1 MRKIPVIFDCD
12 PGHDD
17 AIALI
22 LAFAADKLDI
32 RGVTVVAGNTTL
44 EKTLN
49 NAKKILAFI
58 GRRPPLAAGAARP
71 MFRDLVTAPQ
81 IHGESGLDGPSL
93 PLPVYPEEP
102 VPAVELMRRVITES
116 AGPVTIIATGPLT
129 NLGILLTAFPGVKNN
144 IAQISFMGGSLG
156 PGNWTAA
163 AEFNM
168 FVDPEAADIVF
179 SSGLPLIMSPLDV
192 TQKALIMRDEIE
204 TLRGLGGGAPVLA
217 AGLLDFYFQSYRK
230 RGFPGAALHDLC
242 AVACLT
248 NPELF
253 TARPCHVAVETQG
266 RHTAGM
272 TLGDLRPWTEA
283 KPNVTVNTDIDR
295 EGFIKLL
302 TAACGSYGV

>member
-22 LAFAADKLDI
+22 LAFASDSLDI
-32 RGVTVVAGNTTL
+32 RGVTVTGGNTTL
-44 EKTLN
+44 EKTLS
-49 NAKKILAFI
+49 NAKKILSFI

-71 MFRDLVTAPQ
+71 MFRDLVTAPD
-81 IHGESGLDGPSL
+81 IHGKSGLDGSALPS
-93 PLPVYPEEP
+93 PDYPEEQ
-102 VPAVELMRRVITES
+102 VPAAEFMRRLITGS
-116 AGPVTIIATGPLT
+116 AEPVTIIATGPLT
-129 NLGILLTAFPGVKNN
+129 NLGILFTAFPEVKNN
-144 IAQISFMGGSLG
+144 IAQISLMGGSLG

-163 AEFNM
+163 AEFNI

-179 SSGLPLIMSPLDV
+179 SAGLPLIMSPLDV

-204 TLRGLGGGAPVLA
+204 TLRGLGGPVPVLTA
-217 AGLLDFYFQSYRK
+217 ELLDFYFRSYRK
-230 RGFPGAALHDLC
+230 RGFPGAALHDPC

-248 NPELF
+248 HPELF
-253 TARPCHVAVETQG
+253 TSRPCHVAVETRGQY
-266 RHTAGM
+266 TVGM
-272 TLGDLRPWTEA
+272 TLGDLRPWSEA

-302 TAACGSYGV
+302 TKACGSYGI

>member
-1 MRKIPVIFDCD
+1 MRKLPVIFDCD

-22 LAFAADKLDI
+22 LAFASAKLDI
-32 RGVTVVAGNTTL
+32 RGVTVTGGNTTL
-44 EKTLN
+44 EKALN
-49 NAKKILAFI
+49 NAKKILGFI

-81 IHGESGLDGPSL
+81 IHGESGLDGPFL
-93 PLPVYPEEP
+93 PLPDYQEEP
-102 VPAVELMRRVITES
+102 VPAVELMRRLITES
-116 AGPVTIIATGPLT
+116 AEPFTIIATGPLT
-129 NLGILLTAFPGVKNN
+129 NLGILFTAFPEVKNN

-163 AEFNM
+163 AEFNI

-204 TLRGLGGGAPVLA
+204 TLRAFGGGAPVLTA
-217 AGLLDFYFQSYRK
+217 ELLDFYFQSYLK
-230 RGFPGAALHDLC
+230 RGFPGAALHDPC

-253 TARPCHVAVETQG
+253 TSRPCHLVVETRG
-266 RHTAGM
+266 IHTAGM
-272 TLGDLRPWTEA
+272 TLGDLRPWSEA
-283 KPNVTVNTDIDR
+283 APNVTVNTDIDR
-295 EGFIKLL
+295 PGFIKLL
-302 TAACGSYGV
+302 TEACGSYGI

>member
-1 MRKIPVIFDCD
+1 MRKLPVIFDCD

-22 LAFAADKLDI
+22 LAFADGGLDI
-32 RGVTVVAGNTTL
+32 RGVTVTGGNTTL

-58 GRRPPLAAGAARP
+58 GRRPPLAAGAAKP

-93 PLPVYPEEP
+93 PLPDYREEP
-102 VPAVELMRRVITES
+102 VPAVELMRRLITES
-116 AGPVTIIATGPLT
+116 AEPVTIIATGPLT
-129 NLGILLTAFPGVKNN
+129 NLGILLTAFPGVKSN
-144 IAQISFMGGSLG
+144 IARISLMGGSLG

-163 AEFNM
+163 AEFNI

-179 SSGLPLIMSPLDV
+179 SSGLPLTMSPLDV
-192 TQKALIMRDEIE
+192 TQKAFITGDEIE
-204 TLRGLGGGAPVLA
+204 ALRKLGGRAPVLTA
-217 AGLLDFYFQSYRK
+217 ELLDFYLQSYLK
-230 RGFPGAALHDLC
+230 RGFPGAALHDPC

-248 NPELF
+248 NPALF
-253 TARPCHVAVETQG
+253 TSRPCHVAVETRG
-266 RHTAGM
+266 THTAGM
-272 TLGDLRPWTEA
+272 TLGDLRPWSEA
-283 KPNVTVNTDIDR
+283 APNVTVNTDIDR

-302 TAACGSYGV
+302 TRACGSYGV